1 MIVSYIIIIIF
12 SSYLWVS
19 LSSMYGKVLVML
31 MLAFCLTE
39 VMDNKI
45 RPLAFQVRKRNYF
58 QLNNYSSIY
67 YILVFIDV
75 SYFCLLFFSGNFH
88 DVPVCWIYC
97 SHNVYIYFCVIGPM
111 PFIDWKVCL
120 FIFIIL
126 FCLHLLSAVCLHFL
140 KVLKGTF
147 DQ

>member
-1 MIVSYIIIIIF
+1 MVIVSYIIIIIF

-67 YILVFIDV
+67 YILVFIDT
-75 SYFCLLFFSGNFH
+75 SYFCLLFFQGIFMMYLYVGSI
-88 DVPVCWIYC
+88 VAIMCIYISVLLDQC
-97 SHNVYIYFCVIGPM
+97 PSLTGRC
-111 PFIDWKVCL
+111 VCL
-120 FIFIIL
+120 FL
-126 FCLHLLSAVCLHFL
+126 
-140 KVLKGTF
+140 
-147 DQ
+147 